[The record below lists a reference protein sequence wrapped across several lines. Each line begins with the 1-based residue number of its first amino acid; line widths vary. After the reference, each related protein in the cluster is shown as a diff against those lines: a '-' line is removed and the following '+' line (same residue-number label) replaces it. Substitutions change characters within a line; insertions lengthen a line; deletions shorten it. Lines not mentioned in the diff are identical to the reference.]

1 MGAKKKEYTPEEL
14 AEALVF
20 PVKLTASQKKEAA
33 EQLAAARKISALEQ
47 TEEDKLTLRLF
58 QLRFHME
65 DYLDGKKY
73 DPEKHFG
80 HFLKRYIEIL
90 GVKRKSFAEDI
101 SIDETMLSQYINMHR
116 TPPDYV
122 SIRLELHSN
131 NLIPAEYWYGLVE
144 MQREF
149 QIKTDKTLRKKERKF
164 VHKLAITL

>member
-1 MGAKKKEYTPEEL
+1 MSAKEKYTPEEL
-14 AEALVF
+14 AEAMVF

-33 EQLAAARKISALEQ
+33 EQLAAARKISAQEQ
-47 TEEDKLTLRLF
+47 TDEGRLTLKLF
-58 QLRFHME
+58 QLKFQLE
-65 DYLDGKKY
+65 DYLDSKTY

-80 HFLKRYIEIL
+80 HFLKRYIDIL
-90 GVKRKSFAEDI
+90 GIKRKAFAEDI
-101 SIDETMLSQYINMHR
+101 SIDDTMLSQLINMHR

-131 NLIPAEYWYGLVE
+131 NIIPAEYWYGLVE

-149 QIKTDKTLRKKERKF
+149 QIKTDKAMRKRERKF